1 MTQMRML
8 LFFICLQWIL
18 IQMNAIASDTFCQS
32 RETKTL
38 SLASLDNTLALDNEG
53 GLFGLN
59 TGVCWWNSWFLLR
72 ANYQLKFAPECP
84 GPDVKTKDGRKFY
97 RKIYLN
103 LLSEDKI
110 QIVPAYKNL
119 RELTSDP
126 YQKYILQQALQRKM
140 AHDSFFR
147 FTFIEALEGRG
158 HWREN
163 EISETRKSKLIKR
176 QMSELDRT
184 ASFIEKFGPAYVM
197 LQNPGISTHALIIF
211 KIEKKVNDYVI
222 YAQDSNFQS
231 RLSQVPHAPY
241 RILNYRDG
249 QWFDDKYGQ
258 KLSFHL
264 YLKREKQVIESISRY
279 EKFCQVDDGNNY
291 CPAW

>member
-1 MTQMRML
+1 MRRY
-8 LFFICLQWIL
+8 LFFMSSIWLL
-18 IQMNAIASDTFCQS
+18 IQMNAMAKDNFCQS
-32 RETKTL
+32 RERKTL
-38 SLASLDNTLALDNEG
+38 SLASLENTLAHDNEG

-72 ANYQLKFAPECP
+72 ANYLLRFAPECP
-84 GPDVKTKDGRKFY
+84 GPDIKTKSGRRFY
-97 RKIYLN
+97 RKLYSK
-103 LLSEDKI
+103 LLSQNEI
-110 QIVPAYKNL
+110 QTVPAYKNL

-126 YQKYILQQALQRKM
+126 YQKYVLQQALQRKM
-140 AHDSFFR
+140 AQDSFLR
-147 FTFIEALEGRG
+147 FTFLEALEGRG
-158 HWREN
+158 HWRER

-184 ASFIEKFGPAYVM
+184 ASFIQRFGPAYVM

-211 KIEKKVNDYVI
+211 KIEKKENEYVV

-231 RLSQVPHAPY
+231 RLIQFPQTPY

-249 QWFDDKYGQ
+249 QWVDDKYGQ

-264 YLKREKQVIESISRY
+264 YLKREKEVSDFISVY
-279 EKFCQVDDGNNY
+279 EKFCQIGDGDNY